1 MISVILSC
9 FNETNNPYFPRL
21 LEQFKN
27 QDKFELIV
35 VDGGSS
41 DSTHAVLNAHAIPYL
56 VLENSTRAARLH
68 HGIEQASFEHILL
81 QHPRSLIEPEGIA
94 YLLSH
99 HAPLNWAA
107 FKHRFDHKHLLLR
120 YISWY
125 SNRVRVGK
133 KQITYLDHCIVLN
146 RNCYTEAIP
155 DIAIFEDTAL
165 SYQLQKH
172 TAPQLLP
179 FYATTSAIRFLDRG
193 ILRQFL
199 MNQSLK
205 LLYHSGV
212 SPKVINRFYESK
224 LNLNQINAKIF

>member
-1 MISVILSC
+1 MISVIISC
-9 FNETNNPYFPRL
+9 FNEANNTYFPRL
-21 LEQFKN
+21 LEQFKS

-41 DSTHAVLNAHAIPYL
+41 DNTHDVLKTYAIPYL
-56 VLENSTRAARLH
+56 VLENSTRGARLH

-81 QHPRSLIEPEGIA
+81 QHPRSQIEPEGIA

-99 HAPLNWAA
+99 HTQMNWAA

-125 SNRVRVGK
+125 SNHVRVEK

-172 TAPQLLP
+172 TQPKLLP

-199 MNQSLK
+199 MNQALK
-205 LLYHSGV
+205 LLYHSGLN
-212 SPKVINRFYESK
+212 SSLMNRIYESK
-224 LNLNQINAKIF
+224 LNLNQNNKT